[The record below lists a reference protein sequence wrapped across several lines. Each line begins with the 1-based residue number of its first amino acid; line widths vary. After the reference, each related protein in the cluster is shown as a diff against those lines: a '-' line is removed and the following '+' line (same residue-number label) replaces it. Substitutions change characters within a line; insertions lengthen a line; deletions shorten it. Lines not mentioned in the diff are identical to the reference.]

1 MRTLFKWKLFTKK
14 KLVQSFNGSFKASET
29 NVRRENNLDQKEEG
43 FDETKFWKEMM
54 TNSFS
59 PEDYRKTFR
68 NINLQHRNQPTIERL
83 MRHTETF
90 NCGLVFI
97 GSSINRI
104 RQMKT
109 EHF

>member
-1 MRTLFKWKLFTKK
+1 
-14 KLVQSFNGSFKASET
+14 
-29 NVRRENNLDQKEEG
+29 
-43 FDETKFWKEMM
+43 MM

-68 NINLQHRNQPTIERL
+68 NINLQHRNQPTGERL

-90 NCGLVFI
+90 NCGLVLI